1 MMFENAMGI
10 TKIGVIA
17 ATFLFITLLGFYVLS
32 GPIDTIIDA
41 FDDAD
46 MGHANDEMDEFMP
59 VFKNILTLFWAI
71 FLALPLT
78 WIVIKVFGDRDTSF
92 GGFKI
97 K

>member
-1 MMFENAMGI
+1 MMFEDAISI
-10 TKIGVIA
+10 TRIGVIG

-32 GPIDTIIDA
+32 GPIDTIMDT

-59 VFKNILTLFWAI
+59 VFKNVLTLFWAI

-78 WIVIKVFGDRDTSF
+78 WIVIKVLGSRDTAF

>member
-1 MMFENAMGI
+1 MFENAISITRIGI
-10 TKIGVIA
+10 TA
-17 ATFLFITLLGFYVLS
+17 ATFIFITLLAFYVLS
-32 GPIDTIIDA
+32 SPVDTIIDA

-78 WIVIKVFGDRDTSF
+78 WLVIKVLGSREPAF